1 MYQNVKKSL
10 TATALISSASAFL
23 IGLASTGIMGIGGYF
38 MMEQTMTTGEF
49 ISFTL
54 YLGLMIAPIVQ
65 MSNIGRQL
73 TEAMAGLDRTQELL
87 NMSEEDDPEVRVNS
101 LASVVGDI
109 EFKDVSFGYEKSKEV
124 LHSLSFKAPAGSVT
138 ALVGSSGS
146 GKSTIAGL
154 VATFLNPDSGD
165 VHINDI
171 DTTKNAQKTRKHIG
185 YIPENV
191 NLYPYLSGLENLDY
205 FCKLAGLKYSKS
217 ELENYLNICGL
228 QSEAQHKK
236 VSSYSKG
243 MRQKIGIAIA
253 YAKKATVYLLD
264 EPASGLDPLAS
275 NELSILLKKLA
286 SEGATILMA
295 SHDIF
300 RVREVCDRIG
310 ILKNG
315 ILVKELKSKDVSAN
329 ELETLYLKFMQ
340 N

>member
-1 MYQNVKKSL
+1 MIQIQNVSKSFKDTFAIKNL
-10 TATALISSASAFL
+10 NL
-23 IGLASTGIMGIGGYF
+23 
-38 MMEQTMTTGEF
+38 EVNKGE
-49 ISFTL
+49 I
-54 YLGLMIAPIVQ
+54 LGLLGA
-65 MSNIGRQL
+65 NG
-73 TEAMAGLDRTQELL
+73 A
-87 NMSEEDDPEVRVNS
+87 
-101 LASVVGDI
+101 
-109 EFKDVSFGYEKSKEV
+109 
-124 LHSLSFKAPAGSVT
+124 
-138 ALVGSSGS
+138 
-146 GKSTIAGL
+146 GKSTTINMLLG
-154 VATFLNPDSGD
+154 FLNPEKGT
-165 VHINDI
+165 VLINNI
-171 DTTKNAQKTRKHIG
+171 DTSKNAQETRKYIG

-205 FCKLAGLKYSKS
+205 FCKLAGLKYSES

-228 QSEAQHKK
+228 QSNAHSKK
-236 VSSYSKG
+236 VNGYSKG
-243 MRQKIGIAIA
+243 MRQKVGIAIA
-253 YAKKATVYLLD
+253 YAKKAKVYLLD

-300 RVREVCDRIG
+300 RVREVCNRIG